1 MVRNTLG
8 KGFLMCALPYP
19 FTSLFQKRFIGYIN
33 NIKAAL
39 EMNNKFTQWSQLIMC
54 DKIKPNEKVVLMV
67 ILNCNNMG
75 WSYIAH
81 SEIMRQSGLSEST
94 TKRVLTKLKKNGL
107 INEVKSEV
115 NNMNNYIVSG
125 FNLNGLME
133 NETHENSQVGSNLT
147 ASGFNLT
154 YKKKINKNKGN
165 NNNYNNSTSRYMVSV
180 NENSKK
186 YVKTEV
192 VSIPTN
198 DSLTDGTL
206 NFVCSRDG
214 LIEDAIGSIPTAQ
227 DTTPMKTLREADE
240 WEYRQSKD
248 GCWKQTMDKELT
260 RLGKTPTED
269 DMRKLC
275 NSIYKDWETRNEA
288 KNKRTLDEMVQYAFT
303 RYGIALQPKKK
314 KQSNFGKPTHNT
326 NRPTT
331 TEINNMSFV
340 NLSKNVDV
348 LERLE
353 LASKDSMVFIDAM
366 NKCIEY
372 LQITRNPTI
381 SVCKV
386 WFNALNVIKTN
397 GDKMSDNRL
406 NYACDTMD
414 ALEKAIHDCG
424 GQGIMKTLQNDEY
437 SHLFK
442 VA

>member
-1 MVRNTLG
+1 
-8 KGFLMCALPYP
+8 
-19 FTSLFQKRFIGYIN
+19 
-33 NIKAAL
+33 
-39 EMNNKFTQWSQLIMC
+39 MNNKFTQWSQLIMC

-94 TKRVLTKLKKNGL
+94 TKRVLTKLKKIGL

-125 FNLNGLME
+125 FNLNGLIE

-154 YKKKINKNKGN
+154 YKNKRNKNKRN

-198 DSLTDGTL
+198 DNLTDGTL
-206 NFVCSRDG
+206 NYVCSRDG
-214 LIEDAIGSIPTAQ
+214 LIEDAIATIPTAQ
-227 DTTPMKTLREADE
+227 DTTPMRTLREADE

-314 KQSNFGKPTHNT
+314 KQFNFGKPTHNT

-331 TEINNMSFV
+331 TEISNMSV
-340 NLSKNVDV
+340 SNLSKNVDV

-353 LASKDSMVFIDAM
+353 LASKDCMVFIDAM

-372 LQITRNPTI
+372 LIATRKPTI

-386 WFNALNVIKTN
+386 WFNALHIIQTD

-414 ALEKAIHDCG
+414 ALRKAIHDCG
-424 GQGIMKTLQNDEY
+424 GEDIMKSLQNDEY

>member
-1 MVRNTLG
+1 
-8 KGFLMCALPYP
+8 
-19 FTSLFQKRFIGYIN
+19 
-33 NIKAAL
+33 
-39 EMNNKFTQWSQLIMC
+39 MNNKFTQWSQLIMC

-81 SEIMRQSGLSEST
+81 SEIMRQSGLSERT
-94 TKRVLTKLKKNGL
+94 VQRTLAKLKKMGL
-107 INEVKSEV
+107 ITEAKSNI
-115 NNMNNYIVSG
+115 NNMNNYVASG
-125 FNLNGLME
+125 VNLASLITTETTSGVNLNGLME
-133 NETHENSQVGSNLT
+133 NEPYENNQVGSNLT
-147 ASGFNLT
+147 ASGVKLT
-154 YKKKINKNKGN
+154 YKNKRNKNKRN

-198 DSLTDGTL
+198 DNLTDGTL
-206 NFVCSRDG
+206 NYVCSRDG
-214 LIEDAIGSIPTAQ
+214 LIEDAIAAIPTVQ
-227 DTTPMKTLREADE
+227 DTTPMRTLREADE

-314 KQSNFGKPTHNT
+314 KQFNFGKPTHNT

-331 TEINNMSFV
+331 TEISNMSV
-340 NLSKNVDV
+340 GNLSKNVDV

-353 LASKDSMVFIDAM
+353 LASKDCMVFIDAM

-372 LQITRNPTI
+372 LIATRKPTI
-381 SVCKV
+381 NVCKV
-386 WFNALNVIKTN
+386 WFNALNVIQTN
-397 GDKMSDNRL
+397 GDKMSDNRF

-414 ALEKAIHDCG
+414 ALRKAIHDCG
-424 GQGIMKTLQNDEY
+424 GEGIMKSLQSDEY

>member
-1 MVRNTLG
+1 
-8 KGFLMCALPYP
+8 
-19 FTSLFQKRFIGYIN
+19 
-33 NIKAAL
+33 
-39 EMNNKFTQWSQLIMC
+39 MNNKFTQWSQLIMC

-75 WSYIAH
+75 WTYIAH

-154 YKKKINKNKGN
+154 YKNKRNKNKRN

-206 NFVCSRDG
+206 NYVCSRDG
-214 LIEDAIGSIPTAQ
+214 LIEDAIATIPTAQ
-227 DTTPMKTLREADE
+227 DTTPIRTLREADE

-248 GCWKQTMDKELT
+248 GCWKQTMDKEVT

-288 KNKRTLDEMVQYAFT
+288 KNKRTLDEMVQYVLT

-331 TEINNMSFV
+331 TEIKNMSV
-340 NLSKNVDV
+340 GNLSKNVDI
-348 LERLE
+348 LERLV

-372 LQITRNPTI
+372 LIATRNPTI

-386 WFNALNVIKTN
+386 WFNALHIIQTD

-414 ALEKAIHDCG
+414 ALGKAIHDCG
-424 GQGIMKTLQNDEY
+424 GEDIMKSLQSDEY

>member
-1 MVRNTLG
+1 
-8 KGFLMCALPYP
+8 
-19 FTSLFQKRFIGYIN
+19 
-33 NIKAAL
+33 
-39 EMNNKFTQWSQLIMC
+39 MNNKFTHWSQLIMC

-81 SEIMRQSGLSEST
+81 SEIMRQSGISERT
-94 TKRVLTKLKKNGL
+94 VQRTLANLKKMGL
-107 INEVKSEV
+107 ITEAKTNI
-115 NNMNNYIVSG
+115 NNMNNYVVSG
-125 FNLNGLME
+125 VNLTSLITT
-133 NETHENSQVGSNLT
+133 ETTSGVNLASQVVSKT
-147 ASGFNLT
+147 TTSGVNLT
-154 YKKKINKNKGN
+154 YKNKINKNKRN

-206 NFVCSRDG
+206 NFICSRDG
-214 LIEDAIGSIPTAQ
+214 LIEDAIATIPTAQ
-227 DTTPMKTLREADE
+227 DTTPMRTLREADE

-331 TEINNMSFV
+331 TEIKNMSV
-340 NLSKNVDV
+340 GNLSKNVDI

-372 LQITRNPTI
+372 LIATRNPTI

-386 WFNALNVIKTN
+386 WFNALHIIQTD

-414 ALEKAIHDCG
+414 ALGKAIHDCG
-424 GQGIMKTLQNDEY
+424 GEDIMKSLQSDEY

>member
-1 MVRNTLG
+1 
-8 KGFLMCALPYP
+8 
-19 FTSLFQKRFIGYIN
+19 
-33 NIKAAL
+33 
-39 EMNNKFTQWSQLIMC
+39 MNNKFTQWSQLIMC

-81 SEIMRQSGLSEST
+81 SEIMRQSGLSERT
-94 TKRVLTKLKKNGL
+94 VQRTLAKLKKMGL
-107 INEVKSEV
+107 ITEAKSNI
-115 NNMNNYIVSG
+115 NNMNNYVVSG
-125 FNLNGLME
+125 VNLASLITTEPTSGVNLNGLME
-133 NETHENSQVGSNLT
+133 NEPYENNQVGSNLT
-147 ASGFNLT
+147 ASGVKLT
-154 YKKKINKNKGN
+154 YKNKRNINKRN
-165 NNNYNNSTSRYMVSV
+165 NNNYNNSTSRYMVPV

-186 YVKTEV
+186 YAKTEL

-206 NFVCSRDG
+206 NYACSRDG

-227 DTTPMKTLREADE
+227 DTTPMRTLREADE

-331 TEINNMSFV
+331 TEISNMSV
-340 NLSKNVDV
+340 GNLSKNVDV

-353 LASKDSMVFIDAM
+353 LASKDCMVFIDAM

-372 LQITRNPTI
+372 LIATRKPTI
-381 SVCKV
+381 NVCKV
-386 WFNALNVIKTN
+386 WFNALNVIQTN
-397 GDKMSDNRL
+397 GDKMSDNRF

-414 ALEKAIHDCG
+414 ALRKAIHDCG
-424 GQGIMKTLQNDEY
+424 GEGIMKSLQSDEY

>member
-1 MVRNTLG
+1 
-8 KGFLMCALPYP
+8 
-19 FTSLFQKRFIGYIN
+19 
-33 NIKAAL
+33 
-39 EMNNKFTQWSQLIMC
+39 MNNKFTHWSQLIMC

-81 SEIMRQSGLSEST
+81 SEIMRQSGLSERT
-94 TKRVLTKLKKNGL
+94 VQRTLAKLKKMGL
-107 INEVKSEV
+107 ITEAKSNI
-115 NNMNNYIVSG
+115 NNMNNYVVSG
-125 FNLNGLME
+125 VNLASLITTETTSGVNLNGLME
-133 NETHENSQVGSNLT
+133 NEPYENNQVGSNLT
-147 ASGFNLT
+147 ASGVKLT
-154 YKKKINKNKGN
+154 YKNKRNKNKRN

-198 DSLTDGTL
+198 DNLTDGTL
-206 NFVCSRDG
+206 NYVCSRDG
-214 LIEDAIGSIPTAQ
+214 LIEDAIATIPTAQ
-227 DTTPMKTLREADE
+227 DTTPMRTLREADE

-314 KQSNFGKPTHNT
+314 KQFNFGKPTHNT

-331 TEINNMSFV
+331 TEISNMSV
-340 NLSKNVDV
+340 GNLSKNVDV

-353 LASKDSMVFIDAM
+353 LASKDCMVFIDAM

-372 LQITRNPTI
+372 LIATRKPTI
-381 SVCKV
+381 NVCKV
-386 WFNALNVIKTN
+386 WFNALHIIQTD

-414 ALEKAIHDCG
+414 ALRKAIHDCG
-424 GQGIMKTLQNDEY
+424 GEDIMKSLQSDEY

>member
-1 MVRNTLG
+1 
-8 KGFLMCALPYP
+8 
-19 FTSLFQKRFIGYIN
+19 
-33 NIKAAL
+33 
-39 EMNNKFTQWSQLIMC
+39 MNNKFTQWSQLIMC

-81 SEIMRQSGLSEST
+81 SEIMRQSGLSERT
-94 TKRVLTKLKKNGL
+94 VQRTLAKLKKMGL
-107 INEVKSEV
+107 ITEAKSNI
-115 NNMNNYIVSG
+115 NNMNNYVVSG
-125 FNLNGLME
+125 VNLASLITTETTSGVNLNGLME
-133 NETHENSQVGSNLT
+133 NKPYENNQVGSNLT
-147 ASGFNLT
+147 ASGVKLT
-154 YKKKINKNKGN
+154 YKNKRNKNKRN
-165 NNNYNNSTSRYMVSV
+165 NNNYNNSTSRYMVPV

-186 YVKTEV
+186 YVKTEL
-192 VSIPTN
+192 VSIPSN

-206 NFVCSRDG
+206 NYVCSRDG
-214 LIEDAIGSIPTAQ
+214 LIEDAIATIPTAQ
-227 DTTPMKTLREADE
+227 DTTPMRTLREADE

-260 RLGKTPTED
+260 RLRKTPTED

-314 KQSNFGKPTHNT
+314 KQFNFGKPMRNT

-331 TEINNMSFV
+331 TEISNMSV
-340 NLSKNVDV
+340 SNLSKNVDV

-372 LQITRNPTI
+372 LIATRKPTI
-381 SVCKV
+381 NVCKV
-386 WFNALNVIKTN
+386 WFNALHIIQTD

-406 NYACDTMD
+406 NYACDTMN
-414 ALEKAIHDCG
+414 ALGKAIHDCG
-424 GQGIMKTLQNDEY
+424 GEGIMKSLQNDEY

>member
-1 MVRNTLG
+1 MD
-8 KGFLMCALPYP
+8 K
-19 FTSLFQKRFIGYIN
+19 FI
-33 NIKAAL
+33 
-39 EMNNKFTQWSQLIMC
+39 QWSQLIMC

-94 TKRVLTKLKKNGL
+94 TKRVLTKLKKIGL
-107 INEVKSEV
+107 INEVKSDV

-133 NETHENSQVGSNLT
+133 NEPYENNQVGSNLT

-154 YKKKINKNKGN
+154 YKNKINKNKGN

-198 DSLTDGTL
+198 DNLTDGTL
-206 NFVCSRDG
+206 NYVCSRDG
-214 LIEDAIGSIPTAQ
+214 LIEDAIATIPTAQ
-227 DTTPMKTLREADE
+227 DTTPMRTLREADE

-331 TEINNMSFV
+331 TEISNMSIG

-353 LASKDSMVFIDAM
+353 LASKDCMVFIDAM

-372 LQITRNPTI
+372 LIATRNPTI
-381 SVCKV
+381 NVCKV
-386 WFNALNVIKTN
+386 WFNALNVIQTD
-397 GDKMSDNRL
+397 GDKMSDNSF

-414 ALEKAIHDCG
+414 ALRKAIHDCG
-424 GQGIMKTLQNDEY
+424 GEDIMKSLQNDEY

>member
-1 MVRNTLG
+1 
-8 KGFLMCALPYP
+8 
-19 FTSLFQKRFIGYIN
+19 
-33 NIKAAL
+33 
-39 EMNNKFTQWSQLIMC
+39 MNNKFTHWSQLIMC

-81 SEIMRQSGLSEST
+81 SEIMRQSGLSERT
-94 TKRVLTKLKKNGL
+94 VQRTLAKLKKMGL
-107 INEVKSEV
+107 ITEAKSNI
-115 NNMNNYIVSG
+115 NNMNNYVVSG
-125 FNLNGLME
+125 VKLASLITAETTSDVNLNGLME
-133 NETHENSQVGSNLT
+133 NEPYENNQVGSNLT
-147 ASGFNLT
+147 ASGVKLT
-154 YKKKINKNKGN
+154 YKNKRNKNKGI

-198 DSLTDGTL
+198 DNLTDGTL
-206 NFVCSRDG
+206 NYVCSRDG
-214 LIEDAIGSIPTAQ
+214 LIEDAIATIPTAQ
-227 DTTPMKTLREADE
+227 DTTPMRTLREADE

-248 GCWKQTMDKELT
+248 DCWKQTMDKELT

-314 KQSNFGKPTHNT
+314 KQSNFGKPMHNT

-331 TEINNMSFV
+331 TEISNMSV
-340 NLSKNVDV
+340 SNLSKNVDV

-353 LASKDSMVFIDAM
+353 LASKDCMVFIDAM

-372 LQITRNPTI
+372 LIATRKPTI
-381 SVCKV
+381 NVCKV
-386 WFNALNVIKTN
+386 WFNALHIIQTN
-397 GDKMSDNRL
+397 GDKMSDNSF

-414 ALEKAIHDCG
+414 ALRKAIHDCG
-424 GQGIMKTLQNDEY
+424 GEGIMKSLQNDEY

>member
-1 MVRNTLG
+1 
-8 KGFLMCALPYP
+8 
-19 FTSLFQKRFIGYIN
+19 
-33 NIKAAL
+33 
-39 EMNNKFTQWSQLIMC
+39 MNNKFTQWSQLIMC

-81 SEIMRQSGLSEST
+81 SEIMRQSGLSERT
-94 TKRVLTKLKKNGL
+94 VQRTLAKLKKMGL
-107 INEVKSEV
+107 ITEAKSNI
-115 NNMNNYIVSG
+115 NNMNNYVVSG
-125 FNLNGLME
+125 VNLASLITTEPTSGVNLNGLME
-133 NETHENSQVGSNLT
+133 NEPYENNQVGSNLT
-147 ASGFNLT
+147 ASGVKLT
-154 YKKKINKNKGN
+154 YKNKRNINKRN
-165 NNNYNNSTSRYMVSV
+165 NNNYNNSTSRYMVPV

-186 YVKTEV
+186 YAKTEL

-206 NFVCSRDG
+206 NYVCSRDG

-227 DTTPMKTLREADE
+227 DTTPMRTLREADE

-331 TEINNMSFV
+331 TEISNMSV
-340 NLSKNVDV
+340 GNLSKNVDV

-353 LASKDSMVFIDAM
+353 LASKDCMVFIDAM

-372 LQITRNPTI
+372 LIATRKPTI
-381 SVCKV
+381 NVCKV
-386 WFNALNVIKTN
+386 WFNALNVIQTN
-397 GDKMSDNRL
+397 GDKMSDNRF

-414 ALEKAIHDCG
+414 ALRKAIHDCG
-424 GQGIMKTLQNDEY
+424 GEGIMKSLQSDEY

>member
-1 MVRNTLG
+1 
-8 KGFLMCALPYP
+8 
-19 FTSLFQKRFIGYIN
+19 
-33 NIKAAL
+33 
-39 EMNNKFTQWSQLIMC
+39 MNNKFTHWSQLIMC

-81 SEIMRQSGLSEST
+81 SEIMRQSGISERT
-94 TKRVLTKLKKNGL
+94 VQRTLANLKKMGL
-107 INEVKSEV
+107 ITEAKTNI
-115 NNMNNYIVSG
+115 NNMNNYVVSG
-125 FNLNGLME
+125 VNLTSLITT
-133 NETHENSQVGSNLT
+133 ETTSGVNLASQVVSKT
-147 ASGFNLT
+147 TTSGVNLT
-154 YKKKINKNKGN
+154 YKNKINKNKRN

-206 NFVCSRDG
+206 NFICSRDG
-214 LIEDAIGSIPTAQ
+214 LIEDAIATIPTAQ
-227 DTTPMKTLREADE
+227 DTTPMRTLREADE

-331 TEINNMSFV
+331 TEIKNMSV
-340 NLSKNVDV
+340 GNLSKNVDI
-348 LERLE
+348 LERLV

-372 LQITRNPTI
+372 LIATRNPTI

-386 WFNALNVIKTN
+386 WFNALHIIQTD

-414 ALEKAIHDCG
+414 ALGKAIHDCG
-424 GQGIMKTLQNDEY
+424 GEDIMKSLQSDEY

>member
-1 MVRNTLG
+1 
-8 KGFLMCALPYP
+8 
-19 FTSLFQKRFIGYIN
+19 
-33 NIKAAL
+33 
-39 EMNNKFTQWSQLIMC
+39 MNNKFTQWSQLIMC

-81 SEIMRQSGLSEST
+81 SEIMRQSGLSERT
-94 TKRVLTKLKKNGL
+94 VQRTLAKLKKMGL
-107 INEVKSEV
+107 ITEAKSNI
-115 NNMNNYIVSG
+115 NNMNNYVASG
-125 FNLNGLME
+125 VNLASLITTETTSGVNLNGLME
-133 NETHENSQVGSNLT
+133 NEPYENNQVGSNLT
-147 ASGFNLT
+147 ASGVKLT
-154 YKKKINKNKGN
+154 YKNKRNKNKRN

-198 DSLTDGTL
+198 DNLTDGTL
-206 NFVCSRDG
+206 NYVCSRDE
-214 LIEDAIGSIPTAQ
+214 LIEDAIAAIPTVQ
-227 DTTPMKTLREADE
+227 DTTPMRTLREADE

-314 KQSNFGKPTHNT
+314 KQFNFGKPTHNT

-331 TEINNMSFV
+331 TEISNMSV
-340 NLSKNVDV
+340 GNLSKNVDV

-353 LASKDSMVFIDAM
+353 LASKDCMVFIDAM

-372 LQITRNPTI
+372 LIATRKPTI
-381 SVCKV
+381 NVCKV
-386 WFNALNVIKTN
+386 WFNALNVIQTN
-397 GDKMSDNRL
+397 GDKMSDNRF

-414 ALEKAIHDCG
+414 ALRKAIHDCG
-424 GQGIMKTLQNDEY
+424 GEGIMKSLQSDEY

>member
-1 MVRNTLG
+1 
-8 KGFLMCALPYP
+8 
-19 FTSLFQKRFIGYIN
+19 
-33 NIKAAL
+33 
-39 EMNNKFTQWSQLIMC
+39 MNNKFTHWSQLIMC

-81 SEIMRQSGLSEST
+81 SEIMRQSGLKETSVKEAIKSLR
-94 TKRVLTKLKKNGL
+94 KMGL
-107 INEVKSEV
+107 ITKVKTDI
-115 NNMNNYIVSG
+115 NNMNNYIASG
-125 FNLNGLME
+125 VNLTSLITSGSKSDPLNTT
-133 NETHENSQVGSNLT
+133 ETTSGSKNNPQVGRKTPDIYN
-147 ASGFNLT
+147 
-154 YKKKINKNKGN
+154 INKNKRN

-186 YVKTEV
+186 YVKTEL

-206 NFVCSRDG
+206 NFVCSRDE

-331 TEINNMSFV
+331 TEISNMSFV

-372 LQITRNPTI
+372 IIATRKPTI
-381 SVCKV
+381 NVCKV
-386 WFNALNVIKTN
+386 WFNALHIIQTD

-414 ALEKAIHDCG
+414 ALEKAIYDCG
-424 GQGIMKTLQNDEY
+424 GEGIMKSLQSDEY

>member
-1 MVRNTLG
+1 MD
-8 KGFLMCALPYP
+8 K
-19 FTSLFQKRFIGYIN
+19 FI
-33 NIKAAL
+33 
-39 EMNNKFTQWSQLIMC
+39 QWSQLIMC

-67 ILNCNNMG
+67 ILNCNNMA

-81 SEIMRQSGLSEST
+81 SEIMRQSGLSERT
-94 TKRVLTKLKKNGL
+94 VQRTLAKLKKMGL
-107 INEVKSEV
+107 ITEAKSNI
-115 NNMNNYIVSG
+115 NNMNNYVVSG
-125 FNLNGLME
+125 VNLASLITTETTSGVNLNGLME
-133 NETHENSQVGSNLT
+133 NEPYENNQVGSNLT
-147 ASGFNLT
+147 ASGVKLT
-154 YKKKINKNKGN
+154 YKNKRNKNKRN
-165 NNNYNNSTSRYMVSV
+165 NNNYNNSTSRYMVPV

-186 YVKTEV
+186 YVKTEL

-198 DSLTDGTL
+198 DSLNDGTL
-206 NFVCSRDG
+206 NYVCSRDG

-227 DTTPMKTLREADE
+227 DTTPMRTLREADE

-314 KQSNFGKPTHNT
+314 KQSNFGKPMHNT

-331 TEINNMSFV
+331 TEISNMSV
-340 NLSKNVDV
+340 GNLSKNVDI

-353 LASKDSMVFIDAM
+353 LASKDCMVFIDAM

-372 LQITRNPTI
+372 LIATRKPTI
-381 SVCKV
+381 NVCKV
-386 WFNALNVIKTN
+386 WFNALHIIQTD
-397 GDKMSDNRL
+397 GDKMSDNRF

-414 ALEKAIHDCG
+414 ALRKAIHDCG
-424 GQGIMKTLQNDEY
+424 GEGIMKSLQNDEY

>member
-1 MVRNTLG
+1 
-8 KGFLMCALPYP
+8 
-19 FTSLFQKRFIGYIN
+19 
-33 NIKAAL
+33 
-39 EMNNKFTQWSQLIMC
+39 MNNKFTHWSQLIMC

-67 ILNCNNMG
+67 ILNCNNMD

-81 SEIMRQSGLSEST
+81 SEIMKQSGLSERT
-94 TKRVLTKLKKNGL
+94 VQRTLAKLKKMGL
-107 INEVKSEV
+107 ITEAKTNI
-115 NNMNNYIVSG
+115 NNMNNYVVSG
-125 FNLNGLME
+125 VNLASLITTETTSGVNLNGLME
-133 NETHENSQVGSNLT
+133 NEAYKNSQVGSNLT
-147 ASGFNLT
+147 ASGVNLT
-154 YKKKINKNKGN
+154 YKNKRNKNKRN

-198 DSLTDGTL
+198 DNLTDGTL
-206 NFVCSRDG
+206 NYVCSRDG

-227 DTTPMKTLREADE
+227 GTTPMRTLREADE

-331 TEINNMSFV
+331 TEISNMSV
-340 NLSKNVDV
+340 SNLSKNVDV

-353 LASKDSMVFIDAM
+353 LASKDCMVFIDAM

-372 LQITRNPTI
+372 LIATRKPTI

-386 WFNALNVIKTN
+386 WFNALHIIQTD

-414 ALEKAIHDCG
+414 ALGKAIHDCG

>member
-1 MVRNTLG
+1 
-8 KGFLMCALPYP
+8 
-19 FTSLFQKRFIGYIN
+19 
-33 NIKAAL
+33 
-39 EMNNKFTQWSQLIMC
+39 MNNKFTHWSQLIMC

-94 TKRVLTKLKKNGL
+94 TKRVLTKLTKIGL
-107 INEVKSEV
+107 INEVKSDV

-133 NETHENSQVGSNLT
+133 NEPYENNQVGSNLT

-154 YKKKINKNKGN
+154 YKNKINKNKRN

-198 DSLTDGTL
+198 DNLTDGTL
-206 NFVCSRDG
+206 NYVCSRDG
-214 LIEDAIGSIPTAQ
+214 LIEDAIATIPTAQ
-227 DTTPMKTLREADE
+227 DTIPMRTLREADE

-314 KQSNFGKPTHNT
+314 KQSNFGKPMHNT

-331 TEINNMSFV
+331 TEISNMSV
-340 NLSKNVDV
+340 GNLSKNVDI

-353 LASKDSMVFIDAM
+353 LASKDCMVFIDAM

-372 LQITRNPTI
+372 LIATRKPTI

-386 WFNALNVIKTN
+386 WFNALHIIQTD

-414 ALEKAIHDCG
+414 ALGKAIHDCG
-424 GQGIMKTLQNDEY
+424 GEDIMKSLQSDEY

>member
-1 MVRNTLG
+1 
-8 KGFLMCALPYP
+8 
-19 FTSLFQKRFIGYIN
+19 
-33 NIKAAL
+33 
-39 EMNNKFTQWSQLIMC
+39 MNNKFIQWSQLIMC

-81 SEIMRQSGLSEST
+81 SEIMRQSGLEETSVKEAIKSLR
-94 TKRVLTKLKKNGL
+94 KMGL
-107 INEVKSEV
+107 ITKVKTGI
-115 NNMNNYIVSG
+115 NNMNNYIASG
-125 FNLNGLME
+125 VNLASLITSGSDFDPLNTT
-133 NETHENSQVGSNLT
+133 ETTSGSQNNPQVGRKTPDIYN
-147 ASGFNLT
+147 
-154 YKKKINKNKGN
+154 INKNKRN

-186 YVKTEV
+186 YVKTEL

-198 DSLTDGTL
+198 DNLTDGTL
-206 NFVCSRDG
+206 NYVCSRDG

-227 DTTPMKTLREADE
+227 DTTPIRTLREADE

-248 GCWKQTMDKELT
+248 SCWKQTMDKEVA
-260 RLGKTPTED
+260 RLGKTPTET

-314 KQSNFGKPTHNT
+314 KQSNFGKPMHNT

-331 TEINNMSFV
+331 TEISNMSV
-340 NLSKNVDV
+340 GNLSKNVDV

-372 LQITRNPTI
+372 LIATRKPTI

-386 WFNALNVIKTN
+386 WFNALHIIQTD
-397 GDKMSDNRL
+397 GDKMSDNRF

-414 ALEKAIHDCG
+414 ALRKAIHDCG
-424 GQGIMKTLQNDEY
+424 GEGIMKSLQSDEY

>member
-1 MVRNTLG
+1 
-8 KGFLMCALPYP
+8 
-19 FTSLFQKRFIGYIN
+19 
-33 NIKAAL
+33 
-39 EMNNKFTQWSQLIMC
+39 MNNKFTHWSQLIMC

-81 SEIMRQSGLSEST
+81 SEIMRQSGLSERT
-94 TKRVLTKLKKNGL
+94 VQRTLAKLKKMGL
-107 INEVKSEV
+107 ITEAKSNI
-115 NNMNNYIVSG
+115 NNMNNYVVSG
-125 FNLNGLME
+125 VNLASLITTETTSGVNLNGLME
-133 NETHENSQVGSNLT
+133 NEPYENNQVGSNLT
-147 ASGFNLT
+147 ASGVKLT
-154 YKKKINKNKGN
+154 YKNKRNKNKRN

-198 DSLTDGTL
+198 DNLTDGTL
-206 NFVCSRDG
+206 NYVCSRDG
-214 LIEDAIGSIPTAQ
+214 LIEDAIATIPTAQ
-227 DTTPMKTLREADE
+227 DTTPMRTLREADE

-314 KQSNFGKPTHNT
+314 KQFNFGKPMRNT

-331 TEINNMSFV
+331 TEISNMSV
-340 NLSKNVDV
+340 SNLSKNVDV

-372 LQITRNPTI
+372 LIATRKPTI

-386 WFNALNVIKTN
+386 WFNALHIIQTD
-397 GDKMSDNRL
+397 GDKMSDNSF

-414 ALEKAIHDCG
+414 ALRKAIHDCG
-424 GQGIMKTLQNDEY
+424 GEGIMKTLQNDEY

>member
-1 MVRNTLG
+1 
-8 KGFLMCALPYP
+8 
-19 FTSLFQKRFIGYIN
+19 
-33 NIKAAL
+33 
-39 EMNNKFTQWSQLIMC
+39 MNNKFTQWSQLIMC
-54 DKIKPNEKVVLMV
+54 DKIKPKEKVVLMV

-81 SEIMRQSGLSEST
+81 SEIMRQSGLSERT
-94 TKRVLTKLKKNGL
+94 VQRTLAKLKKMGL
-107 INEVKSEV
+107 ITEAKSNI
-115 NNMNNYIVSG
+115 NNMNNYVASG
-125 FNLNGLME
+125 VNLASLITTETTSGVNLNGLME
-133 NETHENSQVGSNLT
+133 NEPYENNQVVSNLT
-147 ASGFNLT
+147 ASGVKLT
-154 YKKKINKNKGN
+154 YKNKRNKNKRN
-165 NNNYNNSTSRYMVSV
+165 NNNYNNSTSRYMVPV

-186 YVKTEV
+186 YVKTEL
-192 VSIPTN
+192 VSIPSN

-206 NFVCSRDG
+206 NYVCSRDG
-214 LIEDAIGSIPTAQ
+214 LIEDAIATIPTAQ
-227 DTTPMKTLREADE
+227 DTTPMRTLREADE

-260 RLGKTPTED
+260 RLRKTPTED

-314 KQSNFGKPTHNT
+314 KQFNFGKPTHNT

-331 TEINNMSFV
+331 TEISNMSV
-340 NLSKNVDV
+340 GNLSKNVDV

-353 LASKDSMVFIDAM
+353 LASKDCMVFIDAM

-372 LQITRNPTI
+372 LIATRKPTI
-381 SVCKV
+381 NVCKV
-386 WFNALNVIKTN
+386 WFNALNVIQTN
-397 GDKMSDNRL
+397 GDKMSDNRF

-414 ALEKAIHDCG
+414 ALRKAIHDCG
-424 GQGIMKTLQNDEY
+424 GEGIMKSLQSDEY

>member
-1 MVRNTLG
+1 
-8 KGFLMCALPYP
+8 
-19 FTSLFQKRFIGYIN
+19 
-33 NIKAAL
+33 
-39 EMNNKFTQWSQLIMC
+39 MNNKFTHWSQLIMC

-81 SEIMRQSGLSEST
+81 SEIMRQSGLSERT
-94 TKRVLTKLKKNGL
+94 VQRTLAKLKKMGL
-107 INEVKSEV
+107 ITEAKSNI
-115 NNMNNYIVSG
+115 NNMNNYVVSG
-125 FNLNGLME
+125 VNLASLITTETTSGVNLNGLME
-133 NETHENSQVGSNLT
+133 NEPYENNQVGSNLT
-147 ASGFNLT
+147 ASGVKLT
-154 YKKKINKNKGN
+154 YKNKRNKNKG

-198 DSLTDGTL
+198 DNLTDGTL
-206 NFVCSRDG
+206 NYVCSRDG
-214 LIEDAIGSIPTAQ
+214 LIEDAIATIPTAQ
-227 DTTPMKTLREADE
+227 DTTPMRTLREADE

-275 NSIYKDWETRNEA
+275 NSIYKDWETRNET

-372 LQITRNPTI
+372 LIATRKPTI

-386 WFNALNVIKTN
+386 WFNALHIIQTN
-397 GDKMSDNRL
+397 GDKMSDNSF

-414 ALEKAIHDCG
+414 ALRKAIHDCG
-424 GQGIMKTLQNDEY
+424 GEGIMKSLQSDEY

>member
-1 MVRNTLG
+1 MD
-8 KGFLMCALPYP
+8 K
-19 FTSLFQKRFIGYIN
+19 FI
-33 NIKAAL
+33 
-39 EMNNKFTQWSQLIMC
+39 QWSQLIMC
-54 DKIKPNEKVVLMV
+54 DKIKPNEKIVLMV

-81 SEIMRQSGLSEST
+81 SEIMRQSGLSERT
-94 TKRVLTKLKKNGL
+94 VQRTLAKLKKMGL
-107 INEVKSEV
+107 ITEAKSNI
-115 NNMNNYIVSG
+115 NNMNNYVVSG
-125 FNLNGLME
+125 VNLASLITTETTSGVNLNGLME
-133 NETHENSQVGSNLT
+133 NEPYENNQVVSNLT
-147 ASGFNLT
+147 ASGVKLT
-154 YKKKINKNKGN
+154 YKNKRNKNKRN
-165 NNNYNNSTSRYMVSV
+165 NNNYNNSTSRYMVPV

-186 YVKTEV
+186 YVKTEL
-192 VSIPTN
+192 VSIPSN

-206 NFVCSRDG
+206 NYVCSRDG
-214 LIEDAIGSIPTAQ
+214 LIEDAIATIPTAQ
-227 DTTPMKTLREADE
+227 DTTPMRTLREADE

-260 RLGKTPTED
+260 RLRKTPTED

-314 KQSNFGKPTHNT
+314 KQFNFGKPTHNT

-331 TEINNMSFV
+331 TEISNMSV
-340 NLSKNVDV
+340 GNLSKNVDV

-353 LASKDSMVFIDAM
+353 LASKDCMVFIDAM

-372 LQITRNPTI
+372 LIATRKPTI
-381 SVCKV
+381 NVCKV
-386 WFNALNVIKTN
+386 WFNALNVIQTN
-397 GDKMSDNRL
+397 GDKMSDNRF

-414 ALEKAIHDCG
+414 ALRKAIHDCG
-424 GQGIMKTLQNDEY
+424 GEGIMKSLQSDEY

>member
-1 MVRNTLG
+1 
-8 KGFLMCALPYP
+8 
-19 FTSLFQKRFIGYIN
+19 
-33 NIKAAL
+33 
-39 EMNNKFTQWSQLIMC
+39 MNNKFSQWSQLIMC

-81 SEIMRQSGLSEST
+81 SEIMRQSGLSERT
-94 TKRVLTKLKKNGL
+94 VQRTLAKLKKMGL
-107 INEVKSEV
+107 ITEAKSNI
-115 NNMNNYIVSG
+115 NNMNNYVASG
-125 FNLNGLME
+125 VNLASLITTETTSGVNLNGLME
-133 NETHENSQVGSNLT
+133 NEPYENNQVVSNLT
-147 ASGFNLT
+147 ASGVKLT
-154 YKKKINKNKGN
+154 YKNKRNKNKRN
-165 NNNYNNSTSRYMVSV
+165 NNNYNNSTSRYMVPV

-186 YVKTEV
+186 YVKTEL
-192 VSIPTN
+192 VSIPSN

-206 NFVCSRDG
+206 NYVCSRDG
-214 LIEDAIGSIPTAQ
+214 LIEDAIATIPTAT
-227 DTTPMKTLREADE
+227 DTTPMRTLREADE

-260 RLGKTPTED
+260 RLRKTPTED

-314 KQSNFGKPTHNT
+314 KQFNFGKPTHNT

-331 TEINNMSFV
+331 TEISNMSV
-340 NLSKNVDV
+340 GNLSKNVDV

-353 LASKDSMVFIDAM
+353 LASKDCMVFIDAM

-372 LQITRNPTI
+372 LIATRKPTI
-381 SVCKV
+381 NVCKV
-386 WFNALNVIKTN
+386 WFNALNVIQTN
-397 GDKMSDNRL
+397 GDKMSDNRF

-414 ALEKAIHDCG
+414 ALRKAIHDCG
-424 GQGIMKTLQNDEY
+424 GEGIMKSLQSDEY

>member
-1 MVRNTLG
+1 
-8 KGFLMCALPYP
+8 
-19 FTSLFQKRFIGYIN
+19 
-33 NIKAAL
+33 
-39 EMNNKFTQWSQLIMC
+39 MNNKFTHWSQLIMC

-81 SEIMRQSGLSEST
+81 SEIMRQSGLKETSVKETIKSLR
-94 TKRVLTKLKKNGL
+94 KMGL
-107 INEVKSEV
+107 ITKVKTDI
-115 NNMNNYIVSG
+115 NNMNNYIASG
-125 FNLNGLME
+125 VNLTSLITSGSKSDPLNTT
-133 NETHENSQVGSNLT
+133 ETTSGSKNNPQVGRKTPDIYN
-147 ASGFNLT
+147 
-154 YKKKINKNKGN
+154 INKNKRN

-314 KQSNFGKPTHNT
+314 KQFNFGKPMHNT

-331 TEINNMSFV
+331 TEISNMSFV

-353 LASKDSMVFIDAM
+353 LASKDCMVFIDAM

-372 LQITRNPTI
+372 LIATRKPTI
-381 SVCKV
+381 NVCKV
-386 WFNALNVIKTN
+386 WFNALHIIQTD

-424 GQGIMKTLQNDEY
+424 GQGIMQTLQKDEY

>member
-1 MVRNTLG
+1 
-8 KGFLMCALPYP
+8 
-19 FTSLFQKRFIGYIN
+19 
-33 NIKAAL
+33 
-39 EMNNKFTQWSQLIMC
+39 MNNKFSQWSQLIMC

-81 SEIMRQSGLSEST
+81 SEIMRQSGLSERT
-94 TKRVLTKLKKNGL
+94 VQRTLAKLKKMGL
-107 INEVKSEV
+107 ITEAKSNI
-115 NNMNNYIVSG
+115 NNMNNYVASG
-125 FNLNGLME
+125 VNLASLITTETTSGVNLNGLME
-133 NETHENSQVGSNLT
+133 NEPYENNQVGSNLT
-147 ASGFNLT
+147 ASGVKLT
-154 YKKKINKNKGN
+154 YKNKRNKNKRN

-198 DSLTDGTL
+198 DNLTDGTL
-206 NFVCSRDG
+206 NYVCSRDG
-214 LIEDAIGSIPTAQ
+214 LIEDAIATIPTAQ
-227 DTTPMKTLREADE
+227 DTTPMRTLREADE

-314 KQSNFGKPTHNT
+314 KQFNFGKPTHNT

-331 TEINNMSFV
+331 TEISNMSV
-340 NLSKNVDV
+340 GNLSKNVDV

-353 LASKDSMVFIDAM
+353 LASKDCMVFIDAM

-372 LQITRNPTI
+372 LIATRKPTI
-381 SVCKV
+381 NVCKV
-386 WFNALNVIKTN
+386 WFNALNVIQTN
-397 GDKMSDNRL
+397 GDKMSDNRF

-414 ALEKAIHDCG
+414 ALRKAIHDCG
-424 GQGIMKTLQNDEY
+424 GEGIMKSLQSDEY

>member
-1 MVRNTLG
+1 MD
-8 KGFLMCALPYP
+8 K
-19 FTSLFQKRFIGYIN
+19 FI
-33 NIKAAL
+33 
-39 EMNNKFTQWSQLIMC
+39 QWSQLIMC
-54 DKIKPNEKVVLMV
+54 DKIKPNEKIVLMV
-67 ILNCNNMG
+67 ILNCNNMA

-81 SEIMRQSGLSEST
+81 SEIMRQSGLSERT
-94 TKRVLTKLKKNGL
+94 VQRTLAKLKKMGL
-107 INEVKSEV
+107 ITEAKSNI
-115 NNMNNYIVSG
+115 NNMNNYVVSG
-125 FNLNGLME
+125 VNLASLITTETTSGVNLNGLME
-133 NETHENSQVGSNLT
+133 NEPYENNQVVSNLT
-147 ASGFNLT
+147 ASGVKLT
-154 YKKKINKNKGN
+154 YKNKRNKNKRN
-165 NNNYNNSTSRYMVSV
+165 NNNYNNSTSRYMVPV

-186 YVKTEV
+186 YVKTEL
-192 VSIPTN
+192 VSIPSN

-206 NFVCSRDG
+206 NYVCSRDG
-214 LIEDAIGSIPTAQ
+214 LIEDAIATIPTAQ
-227 DTTPMKTLREADE
+227 DTTPMRTLREADE

-260 RLGKTPTED
+260 RLRKTPTED

-314 KQSNFGKPTHNT
+314 KQFNFGKPTHNT

-331 TEINNMSFV
+331 TEISNMSV
-340 NLSKNVDV
+340 GNLSKNVDV

-353 LASKDSMVFIDAM
+353 LASKDCMVFIDAM

-372 LQITRNPTI
+372 LIATRKPTI
-381 SVCKV
+381 NVCKV
-386 WFNALNVIKTN
+386 WFNALNVIQTN
-397 GDKMSDNRL
+397 GDKMSDNRF

-414 ALEKAIHDCG
+414 ALRKAIHDCG
-424 GQGIMKTLQNDEY
+424 GEGIMKSLQSDEY

>member
-1 MVRNTLG
+1 
-8 KGFLMCALPYP
+8 
-19 FTSLFQKRFIGYIN
+19 
-33 NIKAAL
+33 
-39 EMNNKFTQWSQLIMC
+39 MNNKFTQWSQLIMC

-81 SEIMRQSGLSEST
+81 SEIMRQSGLSERT
-94 TKRVLTKLKKNGL
+94 VQRTLAKLKKMGL
-107 INEVKSEV
+107 ITEAKSNI
-115 NNMNNYIVSG
+115 NNMNNYVVSG
-125 FNLNGLME
+125 VNLASLITTETTSGVNLNGLME
-133 NETHENSQVGSNLT
+133 NEAYKNNQVGSNLT
-147 ASGFNLT
+147 ASGVNLT
-154 YKKKINKNKGN
+154 YKNKRNKNKRN

-198 DSLTDGTL
+198 DNLTDGTL
-206 NFVCSRDG
+206 NYVCSRDG
-214 LIEDAIGSIPTAQ
+214 LIEDAIATIPTAQ
-227 DTTPMKTLREADE
+227 DTTPMRTLREADE

-331 TEINNMSFV
+331 TEIKNMSV
-340 NLSKNVDV
+340 GNLSKNVDI

-372 LQITRNPTI
+372 LIATRNPTI

-386 WFNALNVIKTN
+386 WFNALHIIQTD
-397 GDKMSDNRL
+397 GDKMSDNRF

-414 ALEKAIHDCG
+414 ALKKAIHDCG
-424 GQGIMKTLQNDEY
+424 GQGIMKSLQSDEY

>member
-1 MVRNTLG
+1 
-8 KGFLMCALPYP
+8 
-19 FTSLFQKRFIGYIN
+19 
-33 NIKAAL
+33 
-39 EMNNKFTQWSQLIMC
+39 MNNKFTHWSQLIMC

-81 SEIMRQSGLSEST
+81 SEIMRQSGLSERT
-94 TKRVLTKLKKNGL
+94 VQRTLAKLKKIGL
-107 INEVKSEV
+107 ITEAKSNI
-115 NNMNNYIVSG
+115 NNMNNYVVSG
-125 FNLNGLME
+125 VNLASLITTETTSGVNLNGLME
-133 NETHENSQVGSNLT
+133 NEPYENNQVGSNLT
-147 ASGFNLT
+147 ASGVKLT
-154 YKKKINKNKGN
+154 YKNKRNKNKRN

-198 DSLTDGTL
+198 DNLTDGTL
-206 NFVCSRDG
+206 NYVCSRDG
-214 LIEDAIGSIPTAQ
+214 LIEDAIATIPTAQ
-227 DTTPMKTLREADE
+227 DTTPMRTLREADE

-314 KQSNFGKPTHNT
+314 KQFNFGKPMRNT

-331 TEINNMSFV
+331 TEISNMSV
-340 NLSKNVDV
+340 SNLSKNVDV

-372 LQITRNPTI
+372 LIATRKPTI

-386 WFNALNVIKTN
+386 WFNALHIIQTD

-406 NYACDTMD
+406 NYACDTMN
-414 ALEKAIHDCG
+414 ALGKAIHDCG
-424 GQGIMKTLQNDEY
+424 GEGIMKSLQNDEY

>member
-1 MVRNTLG
+1 
-8 KGFLMCALPYP
+8 
-19 FTSLFQKRFIGYIN
+19 
-33 NIKAAL
+33 
-39 EMNNKFTQWSQLIMC
+39 MNNKFTHWSQLIMC

-81 SEIMRQSGLSEST
+81 SEIMRQSGLSERT
-94 TKRVLTKLKKNGL
+94 VQRTLAKLKKMGL
-107 INEVKSEV
+107 ITEAKSNI

-125 FNLNGLME
+125 VNLASLITTETTSGVNLNGLME
-133 NETHENSQVGSNLT
+133 NEPYENNQVWSNLT
-147 ASGFNLT
+147 ASGVKLT
-154 YKKKINKNKGN
+154 YKNKRNKNKGN

-186 YVKTEV
+186 YIKTEV

-206 NFVCSRDG
+206 NYVCSRDG
-214 LIEDAIGSIPTAQ
+214 LIEDAIATIPTAQ
-227 DTTPMKTLREADE
+227 DTTPMRTLREADE

-314 KQSNFGKPTHNT
+314 KQFNFGKPTHNT

-331 TEINNMSFV
+331 TEISNMSV
-340 NLSKNVDV
+340 GNLSKNVDV

-353 LASKDSMVFIDAM
+353 LASKDCMVFIDAM

-372 LQITRNPTI
+372 LIATRNPTI
-381 SVCKV
+381 NVCKV
-386 WFNALNVIKTN
+386 WFNALNVIQTN
-397 GDKMSDNRL
+397 GDKMSDNSF

-414 ALEKAIHDCG
+414 ALRKAIHDCG
-424 GQGIMKTLQNDEY
+424 GEDIMKSLQNDEY

>member
-1 MVRNTLG
+1 
-8 KGFLMCALPYP
+8 
-19 FTSLFQKRFIGYIN
+19 
-33 NIKAAL
+33 
-39 EMNNKFTQWSQLIMC
+39 MNNKFTHWSQLIMC

-81 SEIMRQSGLSEST
+81 SEIMRQSGLSERT
-94 TKRVLTKLKKNGL
+94 VQRTLAKLKKMGL
-107 INEVKSEV
+107 ITEAKSNI
-115 NNMNNYIVSG
+115 NNMNNYVASG
-125 FNLNGLME
+125 VNLASLITTETTSGVNLNGLME
-133 NETHENSQVGSNLT
+133 NEPYENNQVGSNLT
-147 ASGFNLT
+147 ASGVKLT
-154 YKKKINKNKGN
+154 YKNKRNKNKRN
-165 NNNYNNSTSRYMVSV
+165 NNNYNNSTSRYMEPVK
-180 NENSKK
+180 ENSKK
-186 YVKTEV
+186 YVKTEL

-206 NFVCSRDG
+206 NYVCSRDG

-227 DTTPMKTLREADE
+227 DTTPMRTLREADE

-260 RLGKTPTED
+260 RVGKTPTED

-314 KQSNFGKPTHNT
+314 KQFNFGKPMHNT

-331 TEINNMSFV
+331 TEISNMSV
-340 NLSKNVDV
+340 GNLSKNVDV

-353 LASKDSMVFIDAM
+353 LASKDCMVFIDAM

-372 LQITRNPTI
+372 LIATRKPTI
-381 SVCKV
+381 NVCKV
-386 WFNALNVIKTN
+386 WFNALNVIQTN
-397 GDKMSDNRL
+397 GDKMSDNSF

-414 ALEKAIHDCG
+414 ALRKAIHDCG
-424 GQGIMKTLQNDEY
+424 GEGIMNSLQNDEY

>member
-1 MVRNTLG
+1 
-8 KGFLMCALPYP
+8 
-19 FTSLFQKRFIGYIN
+19 
-33 NIKAAL
+33 
-39 EMNNKFTQWSQLIMC
+39 MNNKFTHWSQLIMC

-75 WSYIAH
+75 WTYIAH
-81 SEIMRQSGLSEST
+81 SEIMRQSGLSERT
-94 TKRVLTKLKKNGL
+94 VQRTLAKLKKMGL
-107 INEVKSEV
+107 ITEAKSNI
-115 NNMNNYIVSG
+115 NNMNNYVVSG
-125 FNLNGLME
+125 VNLASLITTETTSGVNLNGLME
-133 NETHENSQVGSNLT
+133 NEPYENNQVGSNLT
-147 ASGFNLT
+147 ASGVKLT
-154 YKKKINKNKGN
+154 YKNKINKNKGN

-206 NFVCSRDG
+206 NYVCSRDG
-214 LIEDAIGSIPTAQ
+214 LIEDAIAAIPTAQ
-227 DTTPMKTLREADE
+227 DTTPMRTLREADE

-331 TEINNMSFV
+331 TEISNMSV
-340 NLSKNVDV
+340 SNLSKNVDV

-372 LQITRNPTI
+372 LIATRKPTI

-386 WFNALNVIKTN
+386 WFNALHIIQTN
-397 GDKMSDNRL
+397 GDKMSDNSF

-414 ALEKAIHDCG
+414 ALRKAIHDCG
-424 GQGIMKTLQNDEY
+424 GEDIMKSLQSDEY

>member
-1 MVRNTLG
+1 
-8 KGFLMCALPYP
+8 
-19 FTSLFQKRFIGYIN
+19 
-33 NIKAAL
+33 
-39 EMNNKFTQWSQLIMC
+39 MNNKFTQWSQLIMC

-81 SEIMRQSGLSEST
+81 SEIMRQSGLSERT
-94 TKRVLTKLKKNGL
+94 VQRTLAKLKKMGL
-107 INEVKSEV
+107 ITEAKSNI
-115 NNMNNYIVSG
+115 NNMNNYVVSG
-125 FNLNGLME
+125 VNLASLITTETTSGVNLNGLME
-133 NETHENSQVGSNLT
+133 NEPYENNQVGSNLT
-147 ASGFNLT
+147 ASGVKLT
-154 YKKKINKNKGN
+154 YKNKINKNKRN

-198 DSLTDGTL
+198 DNLTDGTL
-206 NFVCSRDG
+206 NYVCSRDG
-214 LIEDAIGSIPTAQ
+214 LIEDAIATIPTAQ
-227 DTTPMKTLREADE
+227 DTTPMRTLREADE

-314 KQSNFGKPTHNT
+314 KQFNFGKPTHNT

-331 TEINNMSFV
+331 TEISNMSV
-340 NLSKNVDV
+340 SNLSKNVDV

-353 LASKDSMVFIDAM
+353 LASKDCMVFIDAM

-372 LQITRNPTI
+372 LIATRKPTI

-386 WFNALNVIKTN
+386 WFNALHIIQTD

-406 NYACDTMD
+406 NYACDTMN
-414 ALEKAIHDCG
+414 ALGKAIHDCG
-424 GQGIMKTLQNDEY
+424 GEDIMKSLQSDEY

>member
-1 MVRNTLG
+1 M
-8 KGFLMCALPYP
+8 
-19 FTSLFQKRFIGYIN
+19 S
-33 NIKAAL
+33 
-39 EMNNKFTQWSQLIMC
+39 NKFTHWSQLIMC

-67 ILNCNNMG
+67 ILNCNNMA

-81 SEIMRQSGLSEST
+81 SEIMRQSGLSERT
-94 TKRVLTKLKKNGL
+94 VQRTLAKLKKMGL
-107 INEVKSEV
+107 ITEAKSNI

-125 FNLNGLME
+125 VNLASLITTETTSGVNLNGLME
-133 NETHENSQVGSNLT
+133 NEPYENNQVVSNLT
-147 ASGFNLT
+147 ASGVKLT
-154 YKKKINKNKGN
+154 YKNKRNKNKRN
-165 NNNYNNSTSRYMVSV
+165 NNNYNNSTSRYMVPV

-186 YVKTEV
+186 YVKTEL

-206 NFVCSRDG
+206 NYVCSRDG

-227 DTTPMKTLREADE
+227 DTTPMRTLREADE

-314 KQSNFGKPTHNT
+314 KQSNFGKPMHNT

-331 TEINNMSFV
+331 TEISNMSV
-340 NLSKNVDV
+340 GNLSKNVDV

-353 LASKDSMVFIDAM
+353 LASKDCMVFIDAM

-372 LQITRNPTI
+372 LIATRKPTI
-381 SVCKV
+381 NVCKV
-386 WFNALNVIKTN
+386 WFNALNVIQTN
-397 GDKMSDNRL
+397 GDKMSDNRF

-414 ALEKAIHDCG
+414 ALRKAIHDCG
-424 GQGIMKTLQNDEY
+424 GEGIMKTLQNDEY

>member
-1 MVRNTLG
+1 MD
-8 KGFLMCALPYP
+8 K
-19 FTSLFQKRFIGYIN
+19 FI
-33 NIKAAL
+33 
-39 EMNNKFTQWSQLIMC
+39 QWSQLIMC

-94 TKRVLTKLKKNGL
+94 TKRVLTKLKKIGL
-107 INEVKSEV
+107 INEVKSDV

-133 NETHENSQVGSNLT
+133 NEPYENNQVGSNLT

-154 YKKKINKNKGN
+154 YKNKRNKNKRN
-165 NNNYNNSTSRYMVSV
+165 NNNYNNSTSRYMVPV

-186 YVKTEV
+186 YVKTEL

-198 DSLTDGTL
+198 DNLTDGTL
-206 NFVCSRDG
+206 NYVCSRDG
-214 LIEDAIGSIPTAQ
+214 LIEDAIATIPTAQ
-227 DTTPMKTLREADE
+227 DTTPMRTLREADE

-303 RYGIALQPKKK
+303 RYGIALQPRKK
-314 KQSNFGKPTHNT
+314 KQSNFGKPMHNT

-331 TEINNMSFV
+331 TEINNMSV
-340 NLSKNVDV
+340 GNLSKNVDV

-353 LASKDSMVFIDAM
+353 LASKDCMVFIDAM

-372 LQITRNPTI
+372 LIATRKPTI

-386 WFNALNVIKTN
+386 WFNALHIIQTDR
-397 GDKMSDNRL
+397 DKMSDNRL

-414 ALEKAIHDCG
+414 ALRKAIHDCG
-424 GQGIMKTLQNDEY
+424 GEGIMQTLQSNEY